1 MKTLEEKPLF
11 CHKKL
16 LYDSSAVL
24 AKRKEL
30 EQQIDEYK
38 SALSQ
43 LQEFYDG
50 LRSQA

>member
-1 MKTLEEKPLF
+1 MSILKSTIR
-11 CHKKL
+11 HKKL